1 MKVLNKI
8 TPYSIKR
15 AVPVLGMAFATMLG
29 GCKKH
34 ETPEP
39 KPTPKFERTFVWGK
53 TISSKDL
60 AGIVAASADSVQVV
74 KIVLQCDGKDWGGNS
89 DVSQIITNKLNPIFD
104 ACGKNQ
110 SKITHTGNIDRPRMR
125 IDTPELYKS
134 QQADSAKLVKMGYT
148 ITDPI
153 YKDNGR

>member
-39 KPTPKFERTFVWGK
+39 KPTPKFERTFVWGIYMNLNDFINK
-53 TISSKDL
+53 VS
-60 AGIVAASADSVQVV
+60 ASADSAQVA
-74 KIVLQCDGKDWGGNS
+74 KIILQSSGEDWGGGGT
-89 DVSQIITNKLNPIFD
+89 VSEFVNLLIDPVTN
-104 ACGKNQ
+104 ACGKN
-110 SKITHTGNIDRPRMR
+110 KHKLTHTGTILRPCIRNN
-125 IDTPELYKS
+125 TPEEYAA
-134 QQADSAKLVKMGYT
+134 QQADSAKLANLGYT
-148 ITDPI
+148 IVKPL
-153 YKDNGR
+153 YSR